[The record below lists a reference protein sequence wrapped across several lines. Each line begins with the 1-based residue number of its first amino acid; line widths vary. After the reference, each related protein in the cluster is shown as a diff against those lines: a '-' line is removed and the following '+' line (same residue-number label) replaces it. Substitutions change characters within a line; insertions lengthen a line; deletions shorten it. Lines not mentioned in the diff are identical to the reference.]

1 MRGLADAETIRRFM
15 RELARP
21 ARRPAR
27 IYFTGGVTAVL
38 SGWRPST
45 IDIDL
50 KIVPDDDALLRAIPD
65 LKERLQ
71 VNVELAS
78 PDDFIP
84 VPAGWEERSRFV
96 AQEGALTFFDFDLV
110 AQALA
115 KIERGHDQDRKD
127 VRSMIAAGLVS
138 AAALRETFERIK
150 LEFYRYPAID
160 PAAFQAAVAV
170 VLDEI
175 SRGTPAG

>member
-1 MRGLADAETIRRFM
+1 VRGLADEAAIRRFM
-15 RELARP
+15 RELGRV

-27 IYFTGGVTAVL
+27 VYFTGGATAVL
-38 SGWRPST
+38 AGWRRAT

-50 KIVPDDDALLRAIPD
+50 KIEPEDDRLLRSIPD

-84 VPAGWEERSRFV
+84 VAPGWEDRSRFI
-96 AQEGALTFFDFDLV
+96 AQEGPLTFLDFDLT

-115 KIERGHDQDRKD
+115 KIERGHAQDRED
-127 VRSMIAAGLVS
+127 VRAMIERGLVQP
-138 AAALRETFERIK
+138 AALRDAFARIEPE
-150 LEFYRYPAID
+150 LYRYPAVD
-160 PAAFQAAVAV
+160 PASFKTA
-170 VLDEI
+170 LDDAL
-175 SRGTPAG
+175 SH